1 MLAANRIPR
10 ARARDLRLVGLVL
23 LAAQLLSF
31 AHLFFVRHVTCT
43 EHGDI
48 MHVEHAHGQAHDP
61 SALNRDVPLR
71 PSLEEPPAGM
81 GAEHSHCLVCAE
93 ANRRCLLTG
102 PAQACAAPVFEA
114 LALRASTHASFAP
127 IDLLILS
134 PKNSPP
140 SA

>member
-1 MLAANRIPR
+1 MLTARRIAR
-10 ARARDLRLVGLVL
+10 ARARDLHLVSLVL

-31 AHLFFVRHVTCT
+31 GHLFSVRHVTCA

-48 MHVEHAHGQAHDP
+48 AHIERAHGQSHDP
-61 SALNRDVPLR
+61 SAVEASVPPR
-71 PSLEEPPAGM
+71 PSLTSTTAKI
-81 GAEHSHCLVCAE
+81 GAEHSHCLVCSE

-102 PAQACAAPVFEA
+102 PAQACTAPSLVVAA
-114 LALRASTHASFAP
+114 SHAVAIAACSP
-127 IDLLILS
+127 IELLLLS